1 MPVNYLFHLYLSDPE
16 PPCLLGN
23 LMGDFV
29 KGRLDDRYPP
39 AIRHGLHQHRQ
50 LDSFAHNHPA
60 FRRSKIRLHHDYG
73 HCRGILVDIFYDH
86 FLAQHWS
93 EFSPIPLEDF
103 AASIY
108 HLLRIHHD
116 QLAEGLQRI
125 APRMIEHN
133 WLVSYREPAVIGRVL
148 ERVSQRLKRPL
159 PMAQAMRDL
168 EEHREELEEDF
179 REFLADA
186 RCCFA
191 QKGTCHRW

>member
-1 MPVNYLFHLYLSDPE
+1 MNYLFHLYLSDHD

-39 AIRHGLHQHRQ
+39 AIRRGLAQHRQ

-60 FRRSKIRLHHDYG
+60 FRLSKARLHHDYG

-86 FLAQHWS
+86 ILAQHWS
-93 EFSPIPLEDF
+93 EFSPVPLEDF
-103 AASIY
+103 AAQVY
-108 HLLRIHHD
+108 QLLRTHHD

-125 APRMIEHN
+125 APLMIERN
-133 WLVSYREPAVIGRVL
+133 WLVSYRDPAVIGRVL

-168 EEHREELEEDF
+168 EEHRNELEGDF
-179 REFLADA
+179 RKFLEEA
-186 RCCFA
+186 RACLA
-191 QKGTCHRW
+191 PDKAWHRR